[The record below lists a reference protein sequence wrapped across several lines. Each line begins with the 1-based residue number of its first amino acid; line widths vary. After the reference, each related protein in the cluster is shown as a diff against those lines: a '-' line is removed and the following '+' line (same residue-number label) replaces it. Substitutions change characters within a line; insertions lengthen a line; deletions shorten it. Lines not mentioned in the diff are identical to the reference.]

1 MIEKLC
7 PDETSCPPQS
17 EPALE
22 PYPIRN
28 VYINFPSTVFTE
40 EKPPSNWLARQNRLA
55 DYSRLDFGIN
65 YRPTLKRLPFKVEF
79 NLSILNLLNR
89 TNLFSKD
96 FYLADLEDSDGI
108 PEWYDIEKRLLK
120 RTPQLV
126 VRLYW

>member
-1 MIEKLC
+1 MSYQYKSGLPYSQPEDIVPFIEEDTGDLEYFL
-7 PDETSCPPQS
+7 DYE
-17 EPALE
+17 AL
-22 PYPIRN
+22 N
-28 VYINFPSTVFTE
+28 
-40 EKPPSNWLARQNRLA
+40 QNRLP

-65 YRPTLKRLPFKVEF
+65 YRPTLKRLPFKAEF

-108 PEWYDIEKRLLK
+108 PEWYDIENRLLK